1 MTPLPGRNAPRLH
14 LRPRLEA
21 AAALLTG
28 AATVADVGCDHGR
41 LACALVQRGMCTRC
55 IASDVSAPS
64 LAKAR
69 ALARLTGVQERIG
82 FRTGDGLSVL
92 REGEADAVAL
102 LGMGGTLMARL
113 LDACP
118 SPLMGARLAV
128 LQPMRAG
135 EDIRRYLY
143 AHGYR
148 VAQDHV
154 VADGGRLY
162 EVFSVLPPVPG
173 GRDGWPEGFPADCFT
188 VGYRAFEQREPLLGA
203 LVRRHLAQCELRL
216 RTARGTAGEER
227 LLRKAAAM
235 RAILEAYEGGS
246 PCV

>member
-41 LACALVQRGMCTRC
+41 LACALVQRDMCTRC

-113 LDACP
+113 
-118 SPLMGARLAV
+118 AV

-148 VAQDHV
+148 VAQDRV

-162 EVFSVLPPVPG
+162 EVFSVLPPAPG

-227 LLRKAAAM
+227 LLRRAAAM